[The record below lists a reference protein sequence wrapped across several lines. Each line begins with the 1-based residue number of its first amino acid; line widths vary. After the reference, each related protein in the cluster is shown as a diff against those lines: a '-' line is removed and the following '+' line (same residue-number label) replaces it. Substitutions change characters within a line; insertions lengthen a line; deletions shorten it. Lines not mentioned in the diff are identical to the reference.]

1 MSDTVTST
9 EAVAAPEY
17 PMERSG
23 RCPFAPPPE
32 VMELAAAAPLSRV
45 RIWDG
50 SRPWLI
56 TGYEEARALFAD
68 SRVSVDD
75 RKPGFPHWNEHMLA
89 TVDKRPRSVFTAD
102 AEEHTFY
109 RRMLSKPFTF
119 KRVEALRPAIQKITD
134 GAIDKILAGPK
145 PAELVTALALPVP
158 TEVICEMLGVPYEDH
173 GFPGSTPT
181 SGWPVM
187 PSRGQHEGRDELGQ
201 VPVQPRRDKDGESSR
216 GCGVGY
222 RGRVTAGRSGVK
234 EAAQLAS
241 GLLIA
246 GHETTAN
253 MIGIGVLALLENPEQ
268 LAFLRDTDDPKAVA
282 NAVEELLRY
291 LSIIQ
296 NGQRRVATEDIEIGG
311 QTIKAGEG
319 IIIDL
324 SPANWDAAAFPDPER
339 LDLRRPD
346 ADKNLAFGYG
356 RHQCVGQQLARA
368 ELQIVFATL
377 LRRIPTLAL
386 AAPLEVIPF
395 RTTNSPTA
403 STNYPSRGET
413 RFNPSPIGV
422 STMSAPTLYPPGGL
436 GAPKDR
442 HTHADDDNGLPA
454 GTGSSPPTTTSRC
467 RKTSSTRSSPELK
480 EKAPRIWYEDG
491 AYMVGRARARPSC
504 RSTSAGCSCSTTT
517 WPARLPPTS
526 RPASP
531 NCTTTVSTGNWP
543 SPTPFWRC
551 STTRIWN
558 CASGCSASTTSISP
572 RCRSAATV
580 TSTASG

>member
-17 PMERSG
+17 PMERSA

-32 VMELAAAAPLSRV
+32 VMELAAVAPLSRV

-50 SRPWLI
+50 STPWLI

-75 RKPGFPHWNEHMLA
+75 RKSGFPHWNEHMLA
-89 TVDKRPRSVFTAD
+89 TVDKRPRSVFTSD

-119 KRVEALRPAIQKITD
+119 KRVEGLRPAIQKITD
-134 GAIDKILAGPK
+134 DAIDAILAGPK

-173 GFPGSTPT
+173 GFF
-181 SGWPVM
+181 
-187 PSRGQHEGRDELGQ
+187 QEHAN
-201 VPVQPRRDKDGESSR
+201 
-216 GCGVGY
+216 VGLARY
-222 RGRVTAGRSGVK
+222 AKPEDSMKGAMSLAKYLSNLVETKMQNPAEDAVSDLAERVTAGEISVK

-268 LAFLRDTDDPKAVA
+268 LAILRDTDDPKVIA

-296 NGQRRVATEDIEIGG
+296 NGQRRVATEDIDIAGE
-311 QTIKAGEG
+311 TIKTGEG

-324 SPANWDAAAFPDPER
+324 NPANWDPAAFPHPDR
-339 LDLRRPD
+339 LDLQRPD

-386 AAPLEVIPF
+386 ATPIEEIPF
-395 RTTNSPTA
+395 KNDKLA
-403 STNYPSRGET
+403 Y
-413 RFNPSPIGV
+413 GV
-422 STMSAPTLYPPGGL
+422 YE
-436 GAPKDR
+436 
-442 HTHADDDNGLPA
+442 LP
-454 GTGSSPPTTTSRC
+454 
-467 RKTSSTRSSPELK
+467 
-480 EKAPRIWYEDG
+480 
-491 AYMVGRARARPSC
+491 V
-504 RSTSAGCSCSTTT
+504 T
-517 WPARLPPTS
+517 W
-526 RPASP
+526 
-531 NCTTTVSTGNWP
+531 
-543 SPTPFWRC
+543 
-551 STTRIWN
+551 
-558 CASGCSASTTSISP
+558 
-572 RCRSAATV
+572 
-580 TSTASG
+580 

>member
-56 TGYEEARALFAD
+56 TGYGEARALFAD

-173 GFPGSTPT
+173 GFF
-181 SGWPVM
+181 
-187 PSRGQHEGRDELGQ
+187 QEHAN
-201 VPVQPRRDKDGESSR
+201 
-216 GCGVGY
+216 VGLARY
-222 RGRVTAGRSGVK
+222 AKPEDSMKGAMSLARYLSNLVETKMENPAEDAVSDIAERVTAGEISVK

-253 MIGIGVLALLENPEQ
+253 MIGIGVLALLENPDQ

-386 AAPLEVIPF
+386 AAPLEEIPF
-395 RTTNSPTA
+395 KNDKLA
-403 STNYPSRGET
+403 Y
-413 RFNPSPIGV
+413 GV
-422 STMSAPTLYPPGGL
+422 YE
-436 GAPKDR
+436 
-442 HTHADDDNGLPA
+442 LP
-454 GTGSSPPTTTSRC
+454 
-467 RKTSSTRSSPELK
+467 
-480 EKAPRIWYEDG
+480 
-491 AYMVGRARARPSC
+491 V
-504 RSTSAGCSCSTTT
+504 T
-517 WPARLPPTS
+517 W
-526 RPASP
+526 
-531 NCTTTVSTGNWP
+531 
-543 SPTPFWRC
+543 
-551 STTRIWN
+551 
-558 CASGCSASTTSISP
+558 
-572 RCRSAATV
+572 
-580 TSTASG
+580 